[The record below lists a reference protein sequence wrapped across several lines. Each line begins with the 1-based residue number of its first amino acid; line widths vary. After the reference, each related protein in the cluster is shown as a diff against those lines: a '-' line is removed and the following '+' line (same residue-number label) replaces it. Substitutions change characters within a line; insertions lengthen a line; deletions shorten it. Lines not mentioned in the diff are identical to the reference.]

1 MTIVYQDERIVVAV
15 KPNGVL
21 STDEPGG
28 MPSLLRQTLGTDCI
42 RTVHRLDAQ
51 TGGLMVFARSR
62 KAAALLSEQV
72 RERQFSKGYLAVVH
86 GVPATARWRNCGICW
101 GGTASAAS
109 PMWRTHPRR
118 KRGKPCW
125 IMRRWTAA
133 DSLSLVQVHLH
144 TGRTHQIRV
153 QFASRGMPLWGDRKY
168 GLPEEDASPAGPVG
182 LSAELHP
189 SPNRQGDGL
198 YLLAAGNRAVDAVRT
213 HKAHMTKRRGVV
225 TPPYALCIELFVGRG
240 QCAPPHNERSGYSK
254 HLQGGGATP
263 VRPLRIKI
271 HFYRADRVVRLYIK
285 GWPPAFADDHP
296 FLT

>member
-86 GVPATARWRNCGICW
+86 GVPQPPAGQLQDLLGRDSVRRVTYVAD
-101 GGTASAAS
+101 TPSAETREALLDYETLDS
-109 PMWRTHPRR
+109 S
-118 KRGKPCW
+118 G
-125 IMRRWTAA
+125 
-133 DSLSLVQVHLH
+133 SLSLVQVHLH

-153 QFASRGMPLWGDRKY
+153 QFSSRGLPLLGDIRY
-168 GLPEEDASPAGPVG
+168 GSKDPNCTAALWSCRLAFRHPVTG
-182 LSAELHP
+182 
-189 SPNRQGDGL
+189 
-198 YLLAAGNRAVDAVRT
+198 RAVDVFCPPPRTYPWDLFPAVE
-213 HKAHMTKRRGVV
+213 G
-225 TPPYALCIELFVGRG
+225 
-240 QCAPPHNERSGYSK
+240 
-254 HLQGGGATP
+254 
-263 VRPLRIKI
+263 
-271 HFYRADRVVRLYIK
+271 
-285 GWPPAFADDHP
+285 
-296 FLT
+296 

>member
-86 GVPATARWRNCGICW
+86 GVPQPPAGQLRDLLGRDSVRRVTL
-101 GGTASAAS
+101 
-109 PMWRTHPRR
+109 WRTHPRR

-125 IMRRWTAA
+125 IMRRWRAA
-133 DSLSLVQVHLH
+133 EVCRWCRCISTPDAPTRSGCSLPLAACPCGA
-144 TGRTHQIRV
+144 TGSTV
-153 QFASRGMPLWGDRKY
+153 SRRRM
-168 GLPEEDASPAGPVG
+168 LPRWPCGPV
-182 LSAELHP
+182 S
-189 SPNRQGDGL
+189 
-198 YLLAAGNRAVDAVRT
+198 
-213 HKAHMTKRRGVV
+213 
-225 TPPYALCIELFVGRG
+225 
-240 QCAPPHNERSGYSK
+240 
-254 HLQGGGATP
+254 
-263 VRPLRIKI
+263 
-271 HFYRADRVVRLYIK
+271 
-285 GWPPAFADDHP
+285 
-296 FLT
+296 

>member
-86 GVPATARWRNCGICW
+86 GVPQPPAGQLRDLLGRDSVRRVTFVAD
-101 GGTASAAS
+101 TPSAETREALLDYETLES
-109 PMWRTHPRR
+109 S
-118 KRGKPCW
+118 G
-125 IMRRWTAA
+125 
-133 DSLSLVQVHLH
+133 SLSLVQVHLH

-153 QFASRGMPLWGDRKY
+153 HFASIGHPLAGDDLY
-168 GLPEEDASPAGPVG
+168 GGHRDRIARQALHCARQSFRVPAYTEVPGGIRLETPVGEHARTVAVESPLPEDMRALLDA
-182 LSAELHP
+182 E
-189 SPNRQGDGL
+189 
-198 YLLAAGNRAVDAVRT
+198 
-213 HKAHMTKRRGVV
+213 
-225 TPPYALCIELFVGRG
+225 I
-240 QCAPPHNERSGYSK
+240 
-254 HLQGGGATP
+254 
-263 VRPLRIKI
+263 
-271 HFYRADRVVRLYIK
+271 
-285 GWPPAFADDHP
+285 
-296 FLT
+296 

>member
-28 MPSLLRQTLGTDCI
+28 MPSLQRQTLGTDCI

-86 GVPATARWRNCGICW
+86 GVPQPPAGQLRDLLGRDSVRRVTFVAD
-101 GGTASAAS
+101 TPSAE
-109 PMWRTHPRR
+109 
-118 KRGKPCW
+118 
-125 IMRRWTAA
+125 MREALLDYETL
-133 DSLSLVQVHLH
+133 DSSGSLSLVQVHLH

-168 GLPEEDASPAGPVG
+168 GLPEDDASPLALWACQ
-182 LSAELHP
+182 LSFTHP
-189 SPNRQGDGL
+189 QTGKEMAFTSL
-198 YLLAAGNRAVDAVRT
+198 
-213 HKAHMTKRRGVV
+213 
-225 TPPYALCIELFVGRG
+225 PPEIEPWTQF
-240 QCAPPHNERSGYSK
+240 A
-254 HLQGGGATP
+254 
-263 VRPLRIKI
+263 RIKHI
-271 HFYRADRVVRLYIK
+271 
-285 GWPPAFADDHP
+285 
-296 FLT
+296 